1 LTTSVPS
8 LSITDA
14 GVSIPSE
21 VDILAGIQA
30 DISAAFGGGVNPG
43 LSTPQG
49 QLAQSLTAIIG
60 DANGRL
66 AEIVSGIDPDNA
78 SGRFQDAIA
87 RLYFLDRIPASG
99 TVVIAT
105 CSGLVGSVLPAG
117 LTAQDLN
124 GNRYISTVGAVIGS
138 TGGVDVP
145 FQCSTTGP
153 IACAPANLTTIVTSS
168 PGWES
173 ITNVAAGSPGV
184 DVEGRVAFEQRRRDS
199 VALNSQNALNSIYA
213 AVLAVPNVVDAY
225 AIDNPTGASVNVG
238 STSYPIPSHSM
249 CIAVAGGGSAA
260 IAKAIW
266 SKKPPGCGYAGNTSA
281 TVTDTASLASPQPQ
295 YTVTWLTPT
304 AVNVYFKVQ
313 IANDSTLPSDIVARI
328 QSAVVA
334 AFQGLDGG
342 ARARIGSKI
351 YSGRYYSAVAATSSK
366 VQILSVAIGPSPSGA
381 TASSM
386 EFGIDRL
393 PTITPANVAVILV

>member
-1 LTTSVPS
+1 MSTSVPP

-14 GVSIPSE
+14 GVSIPAE
-21 VDILAGIQA
+21 TDVLAGVQA
-30 DISAAFGGGVNPG
+30 DINAAFGGGVNPS

-66 AEIVSGIDPDNA
+66 AEIVNGIDPDNA

-105 CSGLVGSVLPAG
+105 CSGLVGAVLPAG

-124 GNRYISTVGAVIGS
+124 GNRYVSTVAATIGS
-138 TGGVDVP
+138 SGSVAVP
-145 FQCSTTGP
+145 FQCVTTGP
-153 IACAPANLTTIVTSS
+153 IACAPNNLTKIISTST
-168 PGWES
+168 GWES
-173 ITNVAAGSPGV
+173 ITNAAAGSPGV

-238 STSYPIPSHSM
+238 VTNYAVPAHSM
-249 CIAVAGGGSAA
+249 CISVAGGNAQA
-260 IAKAIW
+260 VAQAIW

-281 TVTDTASLASPQPQ
+281 TVADSASLASPQPQ
-295 YTVTWLTPT
+295 YAVTWLTPT
-304 AVNVYFKVQ
+304 AIGVYFKVQ
-313 IANDSTLPSDIVARI
+313 IANDSTLPSDVVVQIQNAIV
-328 QSAVVA
+328 S

-351 YSGRYYSAVAATSSK
+351 YSGRYYSAVAAVSPK
-366 VQILSVAIGPSPSGA
+366 IQILSVLIGPSPSGA
-381 TASSM
+381 TQSSM
-386 EFGIDRL
+386 QFGIDQL
-393 PTITPANVAVILV
+393 PTITASNVAVVLV